1 MSERRL
7 SQVLPRRFSRV
18 AWTALAGYAV
28 VVVLLFA
35 GAAEMALRRS
45 LEHTADVTQSLLG
58 AYRDSTTEPGGVMP
72 SALADQLVGMGG
84 QVVITRTR
92 MNAGGMPQVVYLSPD
107 MPARRLEGLP
117 DDSPDRARP
126 ALGSAITERT
136 RWRYRVLHRTLG
148 EFDVYVVASRQSY
161 FVPLGVLVI
170 AAALLLPLAAV
181 ASARGARQAVDQTLQ
196 PLDR

>member
-7 SQVLPRRFSRV
+7 SQVLTRRFSRV

-92 MNAGGMPQVVYLSPD
+92 MNA
-107 MPARRLEGLP
+107 
-117 DDSPDRARP
+117 
-126 ALGSAITERT
+126 
-136 RWRYRVLHRTLG
+136 
-148 EFDVYVVASRQSY
+148 
-161 FVPLGVLVI
+161 
-170 AAALLLPLAAV
+170 
-181 ASARGARQAVDQTLQ
+181 
-196 PLDR
+196 